1 MKKIIMLLAFTLT
14 TASLWAQSSIDKFY
28 QKYANDES
36 FTVINITPKM
46 FTMFSK
52 VDSNDPDA
60 KKVMQV
66 AKKLTGLRILVNE
79 GGKDANRLF
88 HEASGL
94 LSKDFEEL
102 MTIKDKETNLK
113 FMVKENAKGN
123 IAELIMLV
131 GGDEFVALTITGDIS
146 LSEISSIAKDM
157 DISGFDKLTA
167 VDKAPKKK

>member
-1 MKKIIMLLAFTLT
+1 MKKIVMLLAFTFAT
-14 TASLWAQSSIDKFY
+14 TALWAQSGIDKFY

-52 VDSNDPDA
+52 IDANDPDA
-60 KKVMQV
+60 KKVMSV
-66 AKKLTGLRILVNE
+66 AKKLTGLKILVNE

-88 HEASGL
+88 QEANAM

-102 MTIKDKETNLK
+102 MTIKDKDTNLK

-146 LSEISSIAKDM
+146 LSEISNIAKDM
-157 DISGFDKLTA
+157 DISGFDKLSQ